1 MWTNTSTTKEDCCFT
16 LLLFV
21 SKTSV
26 NPLPKPI
33 SWGRDNEARACL
45 AYVDYM
51 QKRGHPVKTAPSG
64 FVVHPDKGWL
74 GASPDAW
81 VTDPSSAQVEG
92 IAEFKCPYT
101 KLGVTPEEACEDSNF
116 CCTMVNGRIQLKREH
131 QYYHQ
136 VQLQLFIASDLCHW
150 CDFCIYTTKGV
161 TVERIFPDS
170 LWRQK
175 NCPVL
180 ENYFFDFMLSELVYP
195 QHKPSYFPKIIQRLF
210 HLHVCVKTIF
220 ENWIVP

>member
-1 MWTNTSTTKEDCCFT
+1 
-16 LLLFV
+16 
-21 SKTSV
+21 
-26 NPLPKPI
+26 
-33 SWGRDNEARACL
+33 
-45 AYVDYM
+45 M

-74 GASPDAW
+74 GASPDAC

-136 VQLQLFIASDLCHW
+136 VNFNFLLPQISATGVIFA
-150 CDFCIYTTKGV
+150 YTQ
-161 TVERIFPDS
+161 
-170 LWRQK
+170 QK
-175 NCPVL
+175 V
-180 ENYFFDFMLSELVYP
+180 
-195 QHKPSYFPKIIQRLF
+195 
-210 HLHVCVKTIF
+210 
-220 ENWIVP
+220 